1 MQIVY
6 HIGAHCTD
14 QDALHA
20 SLVKNKAALV
30 QNQVALPHPRKY
42 RNVIRENLQAMAKGA
57 RPDMSGEELL
67 ADILGD
73 SDAERVIL
81 TNANFICVPNRIF
94 EGGDFYALVVEKLQA
109 FGTLFQGHDIELSL
123 CMRDPG
129 TFIPAAYGKSHGRS
143 FQRFMAGAAP
153 TVVQWSGLIH
163 RMRTVLPNAQI
174 TAWCKEDTP
183 FIWPKILRHLIG
195 IDAEEPVKAGYD
207 LIGSLL
213 TEIGTQ
219 KMQNYFKANP
229 PNSEK
234 ERQRVLAAFLEHYAN
249 PEAVEEEITLPGWTD
264 DLLNRLSDLYDEDVN
279 AIISRGDVEVIEPAL

>member
-1 MQIVY
+1 
-6 HIGAHCTD
+6 
-14 QDALHA
+14 
-20 SLVKNKAALV
+20 
-30 QNQVALPHPRKY
+30 
-42 RNVIRENLQAMAKGA
+42 
-57 RPDMSGEELL
+57 
-67 ADILGD
+67 
-73 SDAERVIL
+73 
-81 TNANFICVPNRIF
+81 
-94 EGGDFYALVVEKLQA
+94 
-109 FGTLFQGHDIELSL
+109 
-123 CMRDPG
+123 
-129 TFIPAAYGKSHGRS
+129 FIPAAYGKSHGRS

-163 RMRTVLPNAQI
+163 HMRTVLPNAQI
-174 TAWCKEDTP
+174 TAWCNEDTP